1 MIVGKSRRRDV
12 KKVSSWGPQWINAT
26 LKGNEPN
33 LGVPQQ
39 EQQAWQGGG
48 LDSWGRG
55 GMERGGAGWEA
66 GALESGASAVC
77 LEQAGRHASRIEMMQ
92 DGNKSRSKCG
102 VMLALGGCCA
112 IACVLRWG

>member
-33 LGVPQQ
+33 LGVPQKL
-39 EQQAWQGGG
+39 GRGVG
-48 LDSWGRG
+48 SWGRG
-55 GMERGGAGWEA
+55 EWKGRCWEA
-66 GALESGASAVC
+66 GVLESGQRG

-102 VMLALGGCCA
+102 VMLALGGCGAVLCCA
-112 IACVLRWG
+112 IGCVLRWG